1 LQLTNIDKPFHALSI
16 TIAST
21 RYEDME
27 QESKGWTDE
36 HESIRSPKI
45 QRKIKLMEDCRTT
58 SVNWEE

>member
-1 LQLTNIDKPFHALSI
+1 
-16 TIAST
+16 
-21 RYEDME
+21 ME